1 MIKKI
6 NHVGVV
12 VQKIDPLLSVLKA
25 VFGAREVFRAE
36 IPPQNQIS
44 CIVQL
49 GDGYLELMEP
59 TSPQGAAGKFLSQ
72 KGEGLHHISLV
83 CEEMD
88 EMMAKLEKEGIKVIR
103 GDLGAGAK
111 IAFVHPKSLSG
122 LLLEITNLDSSKEK
136 ITP

>member
-6 NHVGVV
+6 NHIGLV

-25 VFGAREVFRAE
+25 AFGAREILRAE
-36 IPPQNQIS
+36 IPVQNQIS

-59 TSPQGAAGKFLSQ
+59 TSSQGAAGKFLSQ

-83 CEEMD
+83 CNDVDAMA
-88 EMMAKLEKEGIKVIR
+88 AKLEKEGVRVIR
-103 GDLGAGAK
+103 GDLGARGK

-122 LLLEITNLDSSKEK
+122 LLLEITNLDSSQES
-136 ITP
+136 PSS